1 MCAARLVF
9 IGEAMVEV
17 ALDAEHPGTAT
28 IGYAGD
34 TLNAAI
40 YAKRAAP
47 ELSIAFAT
55 KLGRD
60 RLSEGMVAMMRA
72 EGLETGLIGI
82 DDARAPGLYA
92 ISTDADGER
101 SFTYWRDNSAAR
113 QMLRPPALSF
123 RALEAADLVFFSAV
137 TLAILPPDD
146 RQKLLDWLPGY
157 RAAGGLV
164 GFDSNY
170 RKALWPDRQT
180 ARVVIGAAWRQ
191 TDIGFPGL
199 EDETALFADA
209 DEGEVMAR
217 LTGLGVRNGALKRG
231 AAGPLALDGTRAG
244 SFRAAAHVVDSTA
257 AGDSFNGAYLAA
269 WLRGQDTAACLRAG
283 HEQALKV
290 LGVRGA
296 IIPKDGAP

>member
-17 ALDAEHPGTAT
+17 ALDAETPGSAT
-28 IGYAGD
+28 VGYAGD

-40 YAKRAAP
+40 YARRAAP

-60 RLSEGMVAMMRA
+60 KLSEGMLAMMRA
-72 EGLETGLIGI
+72 EGLDTGLIGI

-92 ISTDADGER
+92 ISTDANGER

-113 QMLRPPALSF
+113 QMLRPPGLSF
-123 RALEAADLVFFSAV
+123 QALGAADLVYFSAI

-170 RKALWPDRQT
+170 RASLWPDRQT
-180 ARVVIGAAWRQ
+180 ARTVIRQAWRQ

-199 EDETALFADA
+199 DDEMALFGDA
-209 DEGEVMAR
+209 GEAQTLAR
-217 LTGLGVRNGALKRG
+217 LAGLGVRNGALKCG
-231 AAGPLALDGTRAG
+231 AAGPLALDGTRSG
-244 SFRAAAHVVDSTA
+244 GFRAAARVIDSTA

-269 WLRGQDTAACLRAG
+269 SLRGMNTAACLQAG

-296 IIPKDGAP
+296 IIPKDAP